1 MGDAAR
7 EISQNCWWKAP
18 KQPII
23 PHNNQPGKVVM
34 EMKKRRVLVSIEL
47 ETSQNIKDLKV
58 GVDAFFDCEETK
70 VIQVQANVIK
80 KEQE

>member
-1 MGDAAR
+1 
-7 EISQNCWWKAP
+7 
-18 KQPII
+18 
-23 PHNNQPGKVVM
+23 
-34 EMKKRRVLVSIEL
+34 MKKRRVLVSIEL